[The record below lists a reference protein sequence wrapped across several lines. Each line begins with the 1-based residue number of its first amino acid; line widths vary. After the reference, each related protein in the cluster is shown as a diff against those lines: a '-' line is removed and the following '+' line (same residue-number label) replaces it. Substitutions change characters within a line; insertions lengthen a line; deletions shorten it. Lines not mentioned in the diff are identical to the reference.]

1 MSFFV
6 SLLPSLL
13 IRCELIRKNHVVEV
27 VAFPNVLDV
36 VGNDSLKIGCGVTYS
51 LHEQAA
57 CRNELLP
64 CRFGNLTKCVMSA
77 LRQLC
82 EHVVMKMGA
91 ACADFGDGDEEEAFA
106 LRFLEVVAAKELALD
121 EGRPCFQFVSAVR
134 GRSCAIEICC
144 YVPFKVVRDE
154 HFFKCGRQN
163 ALLIKNCFDDQFV
176 VHSVLLMLINFVDL
190 LILDKVILMTKQ
202 FSQCTIKF

>member
-1 MSFFV
+1 MSFLV

-36 VGNDSLKIGCGVTYS
+36 VGDDSLKIGCGVAYS

-64 CRFGNLTKCVMSA
+64 GRFGNLTKCVMSA
-77 LRQLC
+77 FRQFG
-82 EHVVMKMGA
+82 EQVVMKMAA
-91 ACADFGDGDEEEAFA
+91 ACADFWDRDEEEAFA

-121 EGRPCFQFVSAVR
+121 ERRPCFQFVSAVR

-144 YVPFKVVRDE
+144 DVPFKVVRDE
-154 HFFKCGRQN
+154 HFFKCR
-163 ALLIKNCFDDQFV
+163 
-176 VHSVLLMLINFVDL
+176 
-190 LILDKVILMTKQ
+190 
-202 FSQCTIKF
+202 